1 MSADDAIRVEALSRG
16 ALRDWLE
23 VHHETCRRAWLITW
37 KKHSDYYLSYG
48 ELIEELL
55 CWGWIDSRSKGVD
68 GDRTSV
74 LIAPRNPK
82 SAWSAVNK
90 AKVEAARASG
100 AMTPAGEALIAVARG
115 NGMWAFL
122 DDVERLEVPPDLAPG
137 DQGPDLAPEPQAQ
150 WPDRAAGVN
159 ACFVSIVQDQPGA
172 AFGGAFQPVQKFA
185 RRQIGSGKRHSVDL
199 DRRRAVAGI
208 GGQDRADLFQSL
220 FGGKRH
226 IGTAPGADHARAGGQ
241 GHNFVAGE
249 HQRRHLPTGAHDISD
264 ASLAIDRHPGTDKVG
279 DVAVNRA
286 LRDFQPF
293 GQPPRRGQT
302 PAAQVLDNL
311 KQTVGAAHWGW
322 S

>member
-122 DDVERLEVPPDLAPG
+122 DDVERLEVPPDLAAAMG
-137 DQGPDLAPEPQAQ
+137 
-150 WPDRAAGVN
+150 AAGREVWE
-159 ACFVSIVQDQPGA
+159 AYPRSVKRGA
-172 AFGGAFQPVQKFA
+172 LAWIKTAKTGTT
-185 RRQIGSGKRHSVDL
+185 R
-199 DRRRAVAGI
+199 DRRI
-208 GGQDRADLFQSL
+208 
-220 FGGKRH
+220 
-226 IGTAPGADHARAGGQ
+226 T
-241 GHNFVAGE
+241 
-249 HQRRHLPTGAHDISD
+249 
-264 ASLAIDRHPGTDKVG
+264 
-279 DVAVNRA
+279 DVATSA
-286 LRDFQPF
+286 SQ
-293 GQPPRRGQT
+293 GQRPSR
-302 PAAQVLDNL
+302 
-311 KQTVGAAHWGW
+311 
-322 S
+322 